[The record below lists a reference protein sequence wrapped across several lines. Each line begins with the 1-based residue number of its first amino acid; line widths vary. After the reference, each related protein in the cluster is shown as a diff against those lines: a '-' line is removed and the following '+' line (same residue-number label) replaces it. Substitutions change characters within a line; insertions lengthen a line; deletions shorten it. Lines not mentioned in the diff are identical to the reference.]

1 MTSGQRYRFRMRMNA
16 RWPLFAAMGCA
27 LAFAA
32 VLESAYWIAPAARF
46 DVIALKGFV
55 TLDGTLSDPV
65 AQVAA
70 HSADLIPLAVML
82 AVVFAWGWSMGR
94 RWEAFAALALV
105 AGANVATQMLKILL
119 AHPRVQASL
128 GPNQPGAEALPSGH
142 ATAAMSLAL
151 AAVVVAPA
159 RVRASVALVGATYV
173 IAVSISILVL
183 GWHFPSDVLGGLLV
197 ASGSFFCIVAAIRTA
212 PSRRAWV
219 AAQRGAGIAISRRVG
234 ELSIVALAGI
244 AGVAVLLRADDLLDF
259 ARVHTVA
266 TATALAIVATSA
278 ALLATAA
285 LLADD

>member
-1 MTSGQRYRFRMRMNA
+1 MRINA
-16 RWPLFAAMGCA
+16 RWPLLAATACL

-32 VLESAYWIAPAARF
+32 VLECAYWVAPAARL
-46 DVIALKGFV
+46 DVIALKGLV
-55 TLDGTLSDPV
+55 TLDGSLLDPV
-65 AQVAA
+65 AQLAA
-70 HSADLIPLAVML
+70 HSADLVPLAVML
-82 AVVFAWGWSMGR
+82 AAVFAWGWSMGR
-94 RWEAFAALALV
+94 RWEAFAALVLV
-105 AGANVATQMLKILL
+105 GGANVATQVLKIAL

-159 RVRASVALVGATYV
+159 RVRAPVASSGAAYV

-183 GWHFPSDVLGGLLV
+183 GWHFPSDVLGGLLI
-197 ASGSFFCIVAAIRTA
+197 ASASFFCVVAAIRTA

-219 AAQRGAGIAISRRVG
+219 AAQRGAGIAGSRLVG
-234 ELSIVALAGI
+234 ELSLVALAGVA
-244 AGVAVLLRADDLLDF
+244 AGAVLFRADDVLAF

-266 TATALAIVATSA
+266 AATALAIVAASA
-278 ALLATAA
+278 GLLASAA